1 MLVCGGCRKC
11 KPLAFHTMTHGLDV
25 WLVRAFNR
33 TYAWDSIFSPFH
45 NKASKTTLF
54 GNLFS
59 VSFGEV
65 LMCWQLASVSCEI
78 RQSRENRFQP
88 QGCSVPKQ
96 GTNTQKNPWA
106 PRQKIMRSY
115 RIVSMGSWGILLCS
129 HNLFSGC
136 IPLLC
141 FVHRGYTIW
150 EVPQK
155 LSYKQ
160 FTVGTQYGKYHKN
173 CLINKRAPHPQ
184 LMPQ

>member
-1 MLVCGGCRKC
+1 
-11 KPLAFHTMTHGLDV
+11 
-25 WLVRAFNR
+25 
-33 TYAWDSIFSPFH
+33 
-45 NKASKTTLF
+45 
-54 GNLFS
+54 
-59 VSFGEV
+59 
-65 LMCWQLASVSCEI
+65 MCWQLASVSCEI

-184 LMPQ
+184 LMPQQPRSYSVWEPLNQVSRSPIFHVLPAGYHRHFGCLYD